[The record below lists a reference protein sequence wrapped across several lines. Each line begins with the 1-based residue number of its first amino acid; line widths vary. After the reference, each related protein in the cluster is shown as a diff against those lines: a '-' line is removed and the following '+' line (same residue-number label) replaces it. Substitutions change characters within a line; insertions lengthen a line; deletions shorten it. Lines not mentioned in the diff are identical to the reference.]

1 MRKKILTVTA
11 FSAFGTFLFSLLYA
25 ASGNGAALSLAITFG
40 TTFYHF
46 AVRLLAGFI
55 INARLGNTIDYTKP
69 WFAEKAFEKRLYKML
84 KVKSL
89 KKHMPVFEPV
99 FFDMK
104 RRTVTEIIMAGCQAE
119 IVHEVIILLSFVP
132 LLFTVWFGAFG
143 VFLVTSLL
151 AAAFDSIFVII
162 QRYNR
167 PRLIMLAER
176 QARESNVHTV

>member
-1 MRKKILTVTA
+1 
-11 FSAFGTFLFSLLYA
+11 
-25 ASGNGAALSLAITFG
+25 
-40 TTFYHF
+40 
-46 AVRLLAGFI
+46 
-55 INARLGNTIDYTKP
+55 
-69 WFAEKAFEKRLYKML
+69 ML

-89 KKHMPVFEPV
+89 KKHMPAFEPV

-176 QARESNVHTV
+176 QARESTVHTV